1 MKRIQYLAAIA
12 AALAF
17 TFAGCSKDGSVDT
30 SKVEASF
37 SSSADASAKGDL
49 DQVLTALKAGDFATA
64 TAPLQKLAANAKLTP
79 EQQAAAKDLLTQVQ
93 EKVKEVAAKATEE
106 AAEAMK
112 KAQSEAGDA
121 LKKAQEGAGDAV
133 NKARESTGDA
143 LKSLG
148 EKVKP

>member
-1 MKRIQYLAAIA
+1 MKPIQYLAAIA
-12 AALAF
+12 AAVAF

-37 SSSADASAKGDL
+37 SSADASTKGDL
-49 DQVLTALKAGDFATA
+49 DQVLTALKSGDFATA

-106 AAEAMK
+106 ATEAMK

-143 LKSLG
+143 LKNLG
-148 EKVKP
+148 DKVKP

>member
-12 AALAF
+12 AAVAF

-37 SSSADASAKGDL
+37 SSADASTKGDL

-93 EKVKEVAAKATEE
+93 EKVKEMATKATEE
-106 AAEAMK
+106 ASEAMK

-148 EKVKP
+148 DKVKP

>member
-12 AALAF
+12 AAVAF

-37 SSSADASAKGDL
+37 SSADASAKGEL
-49 DQVLTALKAGDFATA
+49 DQVITALKTGDFATA

-79 EQQAAAKDLLTQVQ
+79 EQQAAAKDLLMQVQ
-93 EKVKEVAAKATEE
+93 EKVKEVAAKAT
-106 AAEAMK
+106 A
-112 KAQSEAGDA
+112 EAGDA

-143 LKSLG
+143 LKTLG
-148 EKVKP
+148 DKVKP

>member
-12 AALAF
+12 AAVAF

-37 SSSADASAKGDL
+37 SSADASAKGEL
-49 DQVLTALKAGDFATA
+49 DQVITALKTGDFATA

-79 EQQAAAKDLLTQVQ
+79 EQQAAAKDLLMQVQ
-93 EKVKEVAAKATEE
+93 EKGKEVAAKAT
-106 AAEAMK
+106 A
-112 KAQSEAGDA
+112 EAGDA

-143 LKSLG
+143 LKTLG
-148 EKVKP
+148 DKVKP

>member
-37 SSSADASAKGDL
+37 SSADASAKGDL

-64 TAPLQKLAANAKLTP
+64 TAPLQKLASNAKLTP

-106 AAEAMK
+106 ATEAMK
-112 KAQSEAGDA
+112 KAKSEAGDA
-121 LKKAQEGAGDAV
+121 LKKAQDGAGDAV

-143 LKSLG
+143 LKTLG
-148 EKVKP
+148 DKVKP

>member
-37 SSSADASAKGDL
+37 SSADASTKGDL

-79 EQQAAAKDLLTQVQ
+79 EQQAAAKDLLTLVQ